1 MDMGKNSVTL
11 TALTVTC
18 DRLKKCLRY
27 AIFKPEWLVKWP
39 LVDHLVKRR
48 QYFRVFTQN
57 KDNTI

>member
-27 AIFKPEWLVKWP
+27 AIFKPE
-39 LVDHLVKRR
+39 
-48 QYFRVFTQN
+48 
-57 KDNTI
+57 